1 MSHLIHFLERLGADA
16 GARHQ
21 SEADYATAVTALPV
35 DDQARDAL
43 LARDAD
49 ALGGLLG
56 GRLQMMCILFPADG
70 DEKKDDDQKDGDE
83 VPAEKEDKPSVGF

>member
-1 MSHLIHFLERLGADA
+1 MSHLIQFLERLGADA
-16 GARHQ
+16 GARQQ
-21 SEADYATAVTALPV
+21 SETDYATAVAALPV
-35 DDQARDAL
+35 GDQARDAL

-70 DEKKDDDQKDGDE
+70 DEKKDDDQKDGDDA
-83 VPAEKEDKPSVGF
+83 PAEEEDKPSAGF